1 MANEKYALFDTDFIS
16 KMHLVRKDD
25 QNKLIEKIV
34 TMPNYKFFVINRLVM
49 NFLDII
55 LQEHPNGL
63 KQKFRMI

>member
-34 TMPNYKFFVINRLVM
+34 TMPNYKFFLCKLVDCLEKCLIYGHIRR
-49 NFLDII
+49 FAD
-55 LQEHPNGL
+55 
-63 KQKFRMI
+63 